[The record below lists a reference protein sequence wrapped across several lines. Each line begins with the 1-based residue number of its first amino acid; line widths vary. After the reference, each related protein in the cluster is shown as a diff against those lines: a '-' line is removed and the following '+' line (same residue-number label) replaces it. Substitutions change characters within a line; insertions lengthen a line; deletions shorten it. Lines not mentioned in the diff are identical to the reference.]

1 MSIKDVILLLCINT
15 EEYLND
21 KADQN
26 IHKVKLICEMKPS
39 GYFLPQIHPG
49 TSKTVHLQDREQEA
63 LFVELWL
70 DERCLFRQS
79 NIPEN
84 VEVTHFVEFYLLTE
98 LLNTVFR
105 FGVIAMD
112 SSLLKQKV

>member
-1 MSIKDVILLLCINT
+1 MSIKDVILSLCTNL
-15 EEYLND
+15 EENLND
-21 KADQN
+21 KAGQN

-49 TSKTVHLQDREQEA
+49 TSKTVHLQDQEQEA

-79 NIPEN
+79 NIPYKSD
-84 VEVTHFVEFYLLTE
+84 TEFLHMIEYHLLTD
-98 LLNTVFR
+98 LLNTIFR
-105 FGVIAMD
+105 FGVTAMD
-112 SSLLKQKV
+112 TPYY